1 MKIRLEGG
9 QLIEAEDKREVVEV
23 MAKMAGEEP
32 IEKYM
37 KGVAHRCK
45 IWNRDVIQY
54 TDVETFFDEMVRTGV
69 IVEVM

>member
-1 MKIRLEGG
+1 
-9 QLIEAEDKREVVEV
+9 

-37 KGVAHRCK
+37 KYVAHRCK
-45 IWNRDVIQY
+45 VWNRDVIQY